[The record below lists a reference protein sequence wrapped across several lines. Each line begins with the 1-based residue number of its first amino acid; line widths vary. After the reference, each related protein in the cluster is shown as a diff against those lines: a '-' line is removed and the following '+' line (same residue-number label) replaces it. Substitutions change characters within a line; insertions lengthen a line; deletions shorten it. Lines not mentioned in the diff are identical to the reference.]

1 MVVHKKYN
9 IKDVQQ
15 AYEIIALDLLGAV
28 DSPTISAN
36 VDEVLLEYN
45 IDIDEIFY
53 MLRDAKKQIESEYGD
68 ELKTWN

>member
-1 MVVHKKYN
+1 MHKKYY

-15 AYEIIALDLLGAV
+15 AYEIITLDLLGAV

-36 VDEVLLEYN
+36 VDRVLQEYG

-68 ELKTWN
+68 ELKIWN